1 MKQFLASA
9 TINDNEVKLVKEN
22 KKYFI
27 YWGVPLDTY
36 QAKTELLTPTGRK
49 PSQASAHRKF
59 LEAIKAAQYLK
70 FSKL

>member
-36 QAKTELLTPTGRK
+36 QTKTELLTPTGRK